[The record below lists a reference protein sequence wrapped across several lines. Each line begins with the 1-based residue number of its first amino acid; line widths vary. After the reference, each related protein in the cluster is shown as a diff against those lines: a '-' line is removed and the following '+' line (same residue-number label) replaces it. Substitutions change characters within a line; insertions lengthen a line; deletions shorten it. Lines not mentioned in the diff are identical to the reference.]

1 MKYLKQFVIGSGGL
15 VILPVYYAVYN
26 KIQNESVYFDKL
38 SQSSQPL
45 WWPFNQN
52 FYSYFGYTFF
62 SPIWFGLWNVISLMI
77 AEQFNLSM
85 RMRFIIV
92 AILSSIAI
100 SNIIIIYKLNE
111 GTTTFTQK
119 LKIYIRELIVYMIIW
134 NVVIYNIE
142 KHI

>member
-1 MKYLKQFVIGSGGL
+1 
-15 VILPVYYAVYN
+15 
-26 KIQNESVYFDKL
+26 
-38 SQSSQPL
+38 
-45 WWPFNQN
+45 
-52 FYSYFGYTFF
+52 
-62 SPIWFGLWNVISLMI
+62 MI

>member
-1 MKYLKQFVIGSGGL
+1 
-15 VILPVYYAVYN
+15 
-26 KIQNESVYFDKL
+26 
-38 SQSSQPL
+38 
-45 WWPFNQN
+45 
-52 FYSYFGYTFF
+52 
-62 SPIWFGLWNVISLMI
+62 MI

-111 GTTTFTQK
+111 FTTTFTQK